1 MRTFDDYFD
10 DIDDFE
16 GFAYDRSQSLH
27 RLVKD
32 ARREERHRNR
42 HRNRHRGFSRDRHH
56 RDNWDWENDADW
68 DSYVDETCG
77 EYYED
82 LNSHY

>member
-27 RLVKD
+27 RLVKE
-32 ARREERHRNR
+32 ARREERHRK
-42 HRNRHRGFSRDRHH
+42 RHRGYSKDGHH
-56 RDNWDWENDADW
+56 RANWDWKNDADW